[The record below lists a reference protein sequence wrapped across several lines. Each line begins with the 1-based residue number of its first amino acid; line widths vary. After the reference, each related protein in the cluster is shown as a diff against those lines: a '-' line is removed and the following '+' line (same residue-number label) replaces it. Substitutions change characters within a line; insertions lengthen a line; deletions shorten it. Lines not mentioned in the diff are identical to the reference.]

1 MKVSVDLG
9 MHRGTV
15 LELLLRLR
23 SPADPDC
30 CSFCGRN
37 LNRISAGVVDAE
49 VVDDDAES
57 DRKKSVPRLSA
68 SQ

>member
-37 LNRISAGVVDAE
+37 LNRFSAGVVDAE
-49 VVDDDAES
+49 VDGVAVDDDAGVA
-57 DRKKSVPRLSA
+57 DV
-68 SQ
+68 